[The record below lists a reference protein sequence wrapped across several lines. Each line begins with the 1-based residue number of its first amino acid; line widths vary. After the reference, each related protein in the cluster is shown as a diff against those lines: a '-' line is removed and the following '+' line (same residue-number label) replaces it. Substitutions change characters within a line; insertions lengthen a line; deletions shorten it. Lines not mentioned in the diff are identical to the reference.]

1 MNTAAMTE
9 YNGQLN
15 LYANVRDY
23 LIEYTTNLVI
33 ATSRSIELQASSL
46 AQLTQATN
54 QLTRTA
60 AVRTSL

>member
-1 MNTAAMTE
+1 MNTSAMTE
-9 YNGQLN
+9 YNEQLN